1 MNLHTQQ
8 AQVGTSYLRGNIWD
22 ILYWLF
28 VGVYV
33 FCIVYKSSMPLMNAD
48 DINFYTALVQG
59 KDAWHGLAIDA
70 GRFSPLAGWNLNLI
84 ALFSTSPYAFMIGN
98 ALVFVVT
105 AFCFYKLSIHTKVH
119 RALVFVFF
127 VTFSLTV
134 GYVKITTEIIYPELT
149 QIMFLCLFFLG
160 AYYVYM
166 KLSNDTTEINIYI
179 YIFLLVFVGNCVI
192 YLKEVSFI
200 LISGFGFF
208 HLFFSFLSNDKS
220 FKTLNAKLI
229 SFDIALMISGI
240 VFLLTYM
247 YVTANAHSSYAN
259 MYLFNP
265 TRTFVIFVLAAPFVS
280 VVLPCMLVARFVLLY
295 KHRQFPN
302 PFWDSI
308 GLVAFVYFVA
318 FLILDMGHF
327 NYLMP
332 ANILAYIYT
341 LYVVSLYGKLLIKKV
356 VFWCVSIVAGFI
368 LITNAIP
375 QGIHYFTLNKIQVR
389 NFEHMFGFLQ
399 AYLAD
404 HPQTTLY
411 FDGFGRGFDRYYY
424 FTSYETIFSIL
435 PNLYNTQ
442 IFDIKSKEPNGKT
455 FRANPEA
462 KFSFYNSD
470 EVSEPQS
477 GDLVILTFFSGKP
490 ITPEYIQALHQ
501 KYELLFV
508 TNNLGYMPSYNLM
521 SLGAYVLQKLGIN
534 HSLSNVGNTFKL
546 PSQMYVFRVP

>member
-1 MNLHTQQ
+1 M
-8 AQVGTSYLRGNIWD
+8 
-22 ILYWLF
+22 
-28 VGVYV
+28 
-33 FCIVYKSSMPLMNAD
+33 
-48 DINFYTALVQG
+48 
-59 KDAWHGLAIDA
+59 
-70 GRFSPLAGWNLNLI
+70 
-84 ALFSTSPYAFMIGN
+84 
-98 ALVFVVT
+98 
-105 AFCFYKLSIHTKVH
+105 
-119 RALVFVFF
+119 
-127 VTFSLTV
+127 
-134 GYVKITTEIIYPELT
+134 
-149 QIMFLCLFFLG
+149 
-160 AYYVYM
+160 
-166 KLSNDTTEINIYI
+166 
-179 YIFLLVFVGNCVI
+179 FVGNCVI

-208 HLFFSFLSNDKS
+208 HLFFSFLSNNKS

-375 QGIHYFTLNKIQVR
+375 QGIHYFTLNKIQMR

-508 TNNLGYMPSYNLM
+508 TNNFGYMPSYNLM